1 MKLHSRFFLVLCK
14 YYNLMSS
21 LANPE
26 VDVFFKS
33 GCMRCAYGDTPQC
46 KVHSWTQ
53 ELILLRKIALK
64 SGLHE
69 ELKWGVPCYTFQG
82 KNVIL
87 IGAFKESIV
96 LSFLK
101 GVLLKDPFGIL
112 AKPGENSQ
120 TGRVV
125 KFTNLD
131 KIFEYENALL
141 EYIQEAVEIEKA
153 GTKVETKTITKSDYP
168 QELLHKF
175 MESTELEKA
184 FEALTPGR
192 KKGYLIFFT
201 QPKQSKTIIARIEK
215 YIPLILEGKGMMDS
229 YKK

>member
-1 MKLHSRFFLVLCK
+1 
-14 YYNLMSS
+14 MSS

-26 VDVFFKS
+26 VDIFFKS

-46 KVHSWTQ
+46 KVHSWTE
-53 ELILLRKIALK
+53 ELILLRKIALQ
-64 SGLHE
+64 SGLQE
-69 ELKWGVPCYTFQG
+69 ELKWGVPCYTYQG
-82 KNVIL
+82 KNVVL
-87 IGAFKESIV
+87 IGAFKESVV

-101 GVLLKDPFGIL
+101 GILLKDPFGIL

-125 KFTNLD
+125 KFTNTDTILKYKD
-131 KIFEYENALL
+131 ALL
-141 EYIQEAVEIEKA
+141 EYIQEAIEIEKA
-153 GTKVETKTITKSDYP
+153 GTKVETKPITKSDYP
-168 QELLHKF
+168 QELINKF
-175 MESTELEKA
+175 KESPELEKA

-192 KKGYLIFFT
+192 KKGYLIFFN
-201 QPKQSKTIIARIEK
+201 QPKQSKTKLTRIEK